1 MHTLNSSSLDLGCCT
16 TSWYPCGPCPF
27 WKLPGTLWWHL
38 IGRGRSPSACM
49 QQPAARRPHI
59 VTTISYTSRI
69 FISRV
74 EEIYQ
79 EYWCVD
85 HQHVLAVPENRLVT
99 CCQKISKYLWH
110 RRIQELMNLNSQRY
124 FFSIVCIPIQW
135 WIRIGTNVINL
146 SIADHLTTSSVKHP
160 AFQQPSESSKYKK
173 KRMSL
178 KLCPHILFVQHLS
191 TQILTASFRV
201 EVHCSWWRDPSK
213 TPARRLWSKMK
224 TSNLA
229 GDNLPFVRSKSGR
242 LEHCGVVG
250 LMTIRTKKYERE
262 EMSEKLSFRLWTNA
276 AFRGHQVVNTVRS
289 ILNNDHWMMEV
300 MQTICSCFKHVW
312 QQIACHYVE
321 WYCPVEKVNYSF
333 STQNYP
339 FWNYFLQK
347 PRPAARRRLLD
358 SGGGSYGEHPRRI
371 PRCGQRR
378 WQCP

>member
-1 MHTLNSSSLDLGCCT
+1 MSTYPFCTASVKANTHSLLACWSTLFVVTRPFEDAGPASLVKK
-16 TSWYPCGPCPF
+16 
-27 WKLPGTLWWHL
+27 WKLQILLVT
-38 IGRGRSPSACM
+38 M
-49 QQPAARRPHI
+49 QPA
-59 VTTISYTSRI
+59 
-69 FISRV
+69 
-74 EEIYQ
+74 
-79 EYWCVD
+79 
-85 HQHVLAVPENRLVT
+85 
-99 CCQKISKYLWH
+99 
-110 RRIQELMNLNSQRY
+110 
-124 FFSIVCIPIQW
+124 
-135 WIRIGTNVINL
+135 
-146 SIADHLTTSSVKHP
+146 
-160 AFQQPSESSKYKK
+160 
-173 KRMSL
+173 
-178 KLCPHILFVQHLS
+178 
-191 TQILTASFRV
+191 
-201 EVHCSWWRDPSK
+201 
-213 TPARRLWSKMK
+213 
-224 TSNLA
+224 
-229 GDNLPFVRSKSGR
+229 LPFVRSKSGR
-242 LEHCGVVG
+242 LEHCGIVG

-347 PRPAARRRLLD
+347 PRPAARRRLVD